1 MELDKALINL
11 DSIWSREDALKRIQK
26 GESSENIVD
35 DFFKFNG
42 KNIDIVS
49 DYINENNVE
58 VIYQLEELTDC
69 EIKLLK
75 RMRDLKRTNQEQF
88 KNKKL
93 QKNLSKERR
102 LFEIGKFMNK
112 WSNKFVIG
120 ALITISLIS
129 LTKQAW
135 A

>member
-75 RMRDLKRTNQEQF
+75 RMRDLKMTNSEQY
-88 KNKKL
+88 KNKKP
-93 QKNLSKERR
+93 QKNLTKERK
-102 LFEIGKFMNK
+102 LFKIGKFMNK

>member
-75 RMRDLKRTNQEQF
+75 RMRDLKMTNSEQY
-88 KNKKL
+88 KNKKP
-93 QKNLSKERR
+93 QKNLTKERK

>member
-1 MELDKALINL
+1 MELDKALISL

-26 GESSENIVD
+26 GESSDNIVE
-35 DFFKFNG
+35 DFLKFNG

-58 VIYQLEELTDC
+58 LIYQLEELTDC

-75 RMRDLKRTNQEQF
+75 RMRDLKRSNLEQF

-93 QKNLSKERR
+93 QKNFTKERR
-102 LFEIGKFMNK
+102 LFEIGNFMNK

>member
-75 RMRDLKRTNQEQF
+75 RMRDLKRINQEQF

>member
-1 MELDKALINL
+1 MELDKALISL

-26 GESSENIVD
+26 GESSDNIVE
-35 DFFKFNG
+35 DFLKFNG

-58 VIYQLEELTDC
+58 LIYQLEELTDC

-75 RMRDLKRTNQEQF
+75 RMRDLKMTNSEQY

-93 QKNLSKERR
+93 QKNLTKERK
-102 LFEIGKFMNK
+102 LFKIGKFMNK

>member
-1 MELDKALINL
+1 MELDKALISL

-26 GESSENIVD
+26 GESSDIIVE
-35 DFFKFNG
+35 DFLKFNG
-42 KNIDIVS
+42 KNINIVS
-49 DYINENNVE
+49 DYINESNVE
-58 VIYQLEELTDC
+58 LIYQLEELTDC

-75 RMRDLKRTNQEQF
+75 RMRDLKRTNLEQF

>member
-75 RMRDLKRTNQEQF
+75 RMRDLKMTNSEQY

-93 QKNLSKERR
+93 QKNLTKERK
-102 LFEIGKFMNK
+102 LFKIGKFMNK

>member
-75 RMRDLKRTNQEQF
+75 RMRDLKMTNSEQY

-93 QKNLSKERR
+93 QKNLTKERK

>member
-75 RMRDLKRTNQEQF
+75 RMRDLKMTNSEQY

-93 QKNLSKERR
+93 QKNLTKERK
-102 LFEIGKFMNK
+102 LFEIAKFMNK

>member
-1 MELDKALINL
+1 MELDKALISL

-26 GESSENIVD
+26 GESSDNIVE
-35 DFFKFNG
+35 DFLKFNG
-42 KNIDIVS
+42 KNINIVS
-49 DYINENNVE
+49 DYINESNVE
-58 VIYQLEELTDC
+58 LIYQLEELTDC

-75 RMRDLKRTNQEQF
+75 RMRDLKRTNLEQF